1 MKLAFGGGG
10 CQIWSELCVKKY
22 RSSDDEVVEQEYH
35 TENIVIIVTVN
46 HNGVKRKMNHEH
58 RAQSF
63 TQTLERVITR

>member
-10 CQIWSELCVKKY
+10 CQIWSELCFKKY

-46 HNGVKRKMNHEH
+46 HNGVKRKMKEWVQEAFWRKN
-58 RAQSF
+58 
-63 TQTLERVITR
+63 